1 MMSYSNVFK
10 RYELKFLLTVEQ
22 YRQIKP
28 IMNEF
33 MCGDEYGES
42 EILNIY
48 YDTPNYLLIRRSLE
62 KPVYKEKLRV
72 RSYGIASKN
81 SDVFVEIK
89 KKYDSVVYKRRIVE
103 KEGNI
108 VKILSGKGNKTQI
121 GKEIDYFISY
131 YKNLSPKMVISYRRE
146 AFYAKNDREFRIT
159 FDNDIL
165 WRNYDLSLKCG
176 IYGKPVL
183 PEEKILMEVKTASS
197 FPLWLTRFLSANAI
211 YKTSFSKYGTAYMQF
226 LKETIQGEQK
236 YA

>member
-89 KKYDSVVYKRRIVE
+89 KKYGSVVYKRRIVE

-176 IYGKPVL
+176 IYGKSVL